1 MNVRYRL
8 LALAVPMLL
17 SWEPI
22 RLYAE
27 ASMLRHMVA
36 VFPLLFASGYVCAC
50 KIGERSL
57 ATVARWNSQGVPGL
71 VFVSAVLAVWMIPNA
86 LDMAT
91 MRLQV
96 DIAKTISVFT
106 AGVVYVLSARCAS
119 PVIQLFFVGQ
129 WAMMTIFVGVLFQS
143 LPSRLCASYLQTD
156 QARTGEGLVALATIL
171 GTAWTFAT
179 WRRWTREPPVV
190 HRGRRRREPDA

>member
-1 MNVRYRL
+1 MSVRYRL
-8 LALAVPMLL
+8 FALAVPMLL
-17 SWEPI
+17 LWEPI

-27 ASMLRHMVA
+27 ASMLGHMLA
-36 VFPLLFASGYVCAC
+36 VFPLLFASGYVCSAAL
-50 KIGERSL
+50 GESSR
-57 ATVARWNSQGVPGL
+57 ATFARWNGHGAAGL

-91 MRLQV
+91 TRLHV
-96 DIAKTISVFT
+96 DMAKTVSVFA
-106 AGVVYVLSARCAS
+106 AGVVFALSAARVS

-129 WAMMTIFVGVLFQS
+129 WATMTIFVGVLFQS

-171 GTAWTFAT
+171 GTAWALDA
-179 WRRWTREPPVV
+179 WRSWTRAEPAPL
-190 HRGRRRREPDA
+190 HGRQEAS